1 MNEVKMGTYTNEING
16 LKVKLGLAEYRAV
29 PPKILKILEYESYK
43 KVEASLTMPP
53 PKPGDPEPEAPTVNV
68 SDENGGDLKFIIWRE
83 VLAPEYNLLL
93 NPPTHKWED
102 QTGIC
107 GNLLLLN
114 NNRHRDFE
122 LCYPQFALLNPGWY
136 SYNKQ
141 FPINADKEYSRPPNI
156 NDTSTYNHGY
166 NEDWAYYWN
175 SKNNTLYEGGG
186 SYSNARMSL
195 MQIIYDNYVA
205 ADAAGLPLK
214 KYLNIPSPAE
224 Q

>member
-1 MNEVKMGTYTNEING
+1 MGIYTNEING
-16 LKVKLGLAEYRAV
+16 LKVKLGLADYKVVA
-29 PPKILKILEYESYK
+29 PKIIKYKDYENYK
-43 KVEASLTMPP
+43 KVAASLTMPP
-53 PKPGDPEPEAPTVNV
+53 SEPGDPEPEAPTIDVL
-68 SDENGGDLKFIIWRE
+68 DENSENLKFITYRQ
-83 VLAPEYNLLL
+83 VSVPGFNLLL
-93 NPPTHKWED
+93 NPPTHKWKD
-102 QTGIC
+102 QIGIC

-122 LCYPQFALLNPGWY
+122 LCYPQFALLNIGWY

-141 FPINADKEYSRPPNI
+141 FPIKADKEYPRPPNI
-156 NDTSTYNHGY
+156 NDDYTYNHGY

-186 SYSNARMSL
+186 SYSTARMTL